1 MLASAG
7 PTENNGLSAEMLY
20 LIDVIER
27 LGIGYHF
34 ESEIEQLLRGV
45 HQNTCPTHDD
55 DDLNT
60 VALRFRLLRQH
71 GYYVPTDVFK
81 KFQEGGQF
89 KKELGNDTEA
99 MLNLYE
105 AAYLRTREESILDE
119 AIEFTK
125 EELNAKAVE
134 LATTFPYLSE
144 RVNRAL
150 KRPLRKVVEKVE
162 HLFFISSYEK
172 LENHNQCLVKLAKL
186 NFNVLQNLYQ
196 TELRLLTKWWIELDT
211 PRKLPYARD
220 KLVES
225 YFWALGTMWE
235 PKHSLARIYVTK
247 VTQIGT
253 LLDDTYD
260 VHGTI
265 EELEMFTAAVQRWDT
280 SMKDLKDYMIVIFQS
295 IVEVYDEIESVTSKE
310 GRPWCVEDGKRAVDN
325 VVRLY
330 LEEVRWFDKD
340 WVPTV
345 EEYRQISSLSTCYE
359 WMIYAGLC
367 GMGGSVSKEVFEW
380 LFSKPNLL
388 IATTDLCRLMDD
400 VVSNEPTSNMEEDWK
415 IMNEELL
422 NPPAHVPN
430 EVLQIFLRLGHIM
443 DVLYKEID
451 GYTNSNTTTQDML
464 TALLVT
470 PFPI

>member
-1 MLASAG
+1 
-7 PTENNGLSAEMLY
+7 MLY

-196 TELRLLTKWWIELDT
+196 TELRLLTKW
-211 PRKLPYARD
+211 
-220 KLVES
+220 
-225 YFWALGTMWE
+225 
-235 PKHSLARIYVTK
+235 
-247 VTQIGT
+247 
-253 LLDDTYD
+253 
-260 VHGTI
+260 
-265 EELEMFTAAVQRWDT
+265 DT

-400 VVSNEPTSNMEEDWK
+400 VVSNEFEQERG
-415 IMNEELL
+415 
-422 NPPAHVPN
+422 HVASAV
-430 EVLQIFLRLGHIM
+430 ECYMKQYGVSRQ
-443 DVLYKEID
+443 EA
-451 GYTNSNTTTQDML
+451 S
-464 TALLVT
+464 
-470 PFPI
+470 